1 VLGYLTGLSD
11 SGIDILAAD
20 LFVGTSAGAI
30 VAAQVTSTVS
40 IRELYERQVNPSTQ
54 TTDRFVPFDME
65 AFAKTLQQQLVQND
79 PIKTRRE
86 SGAMAL
92 RASTV
97 SEAER
102 RKIISNQLLSH
113 TWPMKHI
120 AITAVDAE
128 TGDMRVFDNESGVD
142 LVDALAASTAIPGVW
157 PPATINGRRYIDG
170 GVRTM
175 ENADLAVGY
184 DCVLILQAM
193 PVPGVDTLAAE
204 IATLRKHGST
214 VYATKPDEKSRM
226 AIGPNPL
233 DPEVL
238 RATALAA
245 YDQGR
250 EEAPAVARLWSH

>member
-40 IRELYERQVNPSTQ
+40 I
-54 TTDRFVPFDME
+54 
-65 AFAKTLQQQLVQND
+65 
-79 PIKTRRE
+79 
-86 SGAMAL
+86 
-92 RASTV
+92 
-97 SEAER
+97 
-102 RKIISNQLLSH
+102 
-113 TWPMKHI
+113 KHI

-128 TGDMRVFDNESGVD
+128 TGDMRVFDI
-142 LVDALAASTAIPGVW
+142 VDALAASTAIPGVW